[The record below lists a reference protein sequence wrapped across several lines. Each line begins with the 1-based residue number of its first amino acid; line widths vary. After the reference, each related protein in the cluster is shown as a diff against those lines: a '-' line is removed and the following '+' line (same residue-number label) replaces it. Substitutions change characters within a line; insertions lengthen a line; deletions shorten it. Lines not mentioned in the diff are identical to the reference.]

1 MTNHR
6 RRRPNRRRSGG
17 GLLLSD
23 RAVSTARA
31 AIEDMDEGPA
41 GDHRGANVTHPGVVV
56 HSFAAD
62 LPGYRGWEWHV
73 VLASAPGTQDITV
86 SEVALVAGDSALQA
100 PEWVPWEERV
110 RPGDLG
116 PRDLLPPAADDP
128 RLTAG
133 EPGQRELSDAG
144 IRGTSARW
152 RAGDTGPKSEFAKE
166 ALRHCR
172 SCAFNVPLTG
182 ALGRDWGACTNEWAF
197 DGDVVHADHG
207 CGAHSAT
214 PEVTGIGAPEG
225 EAFDDQEIV
234 EHARLDD

>member
-1 MTNHR
+1 GIGALDPTLGPALGGGCGRRGGLGPRHRAVGAETVRARGEEQERGHRGGGEDLGAKGRGAGLHAYHSRMGGVTNHR

-41 GDHRGANVTHPGVVV
+41 CDHRGANVTHPGVVV

-73 VLASAPGTQDITV
+73 VLASAPGTQHITV

-100 PEWVPWEERV
+100 PKWVPWEERV

-133 EPGQRELSDAG
+133 ESGQRELSDAG

-166 ALRHCR
+166 
-172 SCAFNVPLTG
+172 
-182 ALGRDWGACTNEWAF
+182 
-197 DGDVVHADHG
+197 
-207 CGAHSAT
+207 
-214 PEVTGIGAPEG
+214 
-225 EAFDDQEIV
+225 
-234 EHARLDD
+234 